1 MTVETTE
8 LSLPSRIDTIA
19 TAAAAVAEFVGRSGI
34 SDDAAFGIDMAV
46 REAVTNAVLH
56 GNRQD
61 EEKTVDI
68 ILKSSPDAVE
78 ISVHDQGPGF
88 QPGRSPR
95 SNSPREHLKSL
106 RPWHLFH
113 AQFYGRSRLVDQTRR
128 WYNGAHAQATLIRNC
143 IKEISEMAE
152 LNINERQA
160 GDVTV
165 LDMSGKITIGE
176 GSVALRTAIRRLLEE
191 GKKRILLNLA
201 GVGYIDSS
209 GIGELVSSYTAIN
222 KEGGQLKLLNLTQKL
237 QDLLTITKLLTVF
250 DVYENEAE
258 ALNSFK

>member
-1 MTVETTE
+1 
-8 LSLPSRIDTIA
+8 
-19 TAAAAVAEFVGRSGI
+19 
-34 SDDAAFGIDMAV
+34 
-46 REAVTNAVLH
+46 
-56 GNRQD
+56 
-61 EEKTVDI
+61 
-68 ILKSSPDAVE
+68 
-78 ISVHDQGPGF
+78 
-88 QPGRSPR
+88 
-95 SNSPREHLKSL
+95 
-106 RPWHLFH
+106 
-113 AQFYGRSRLVDQTRR
+113 
-128 WYNGAHAQATLIRNC
+128 
-143 IKEISEMAE
+143 MAE

-201 GVGYIDSS
+201 GVSYIDSS

-222 KEGGQLKLLNLTQKL
+222 KEGGQLKLLNLTQKI

-250 DVYENEAE
+250 DVYESEAD